1 MTEEINL
8 RPFALE
14 AELTGYMPIPR
25 KLLEMNLP
33 STAILIYGALLDR
46 GTLSR
51 KNHYTDDLGQVYVI
65 FPVDR
70 LAEVFRISNTAVKS
84 HLRTLEASG
93 LIRRCREKHHQP
105 SRIFLNLP
113 IESIQGTKPEEN
125 RPNLGKKTVPTRER
139 KLSPNN
145 RKEQHHKSNYYQ
157 HGEDES
163 L

>member
-1 MTEEINL
+1 MTKDIHI
-8 RPFALE
+8 RPFVHS

-25 KLLEMNLP
+25 ELLETGLP

-51 KNHYTDDLGQVYVI
+51 KNHYTDEKDQIYVI

-70 LAEVFRISNTAVKS
+70 LAEVLHISNTAVKN
-84 HLRTLEASG
+84 HLRELETSG
-93 LIRRCREKHHQP
+93 LIRRSREKRHQP

-113 IESIQGTKPEEN
+113 VSSIQGTQPEEN
-125 RPNLGKKTVPTRER
+125 EPSEGQKTVPAGAR
-139 KLSPNN
+139 KLPPNN
-145 RKEQHHKSNYYQ
+145 IRQQHNRSNYYQ